1 MADSPASS
9 PPLQLCVVQARALNP
24 LIRELR
30 LRAVDGAALPGFSA
44 GSHVR
49 VQVTLADGSHDW
61 RHYSLI
67 NFSTAPDATSAP
79 SEYQIAVRK
88 EDPGRGG
95 SRFMHERVAEG
106 DTLTIEPP
114 ANQFPVGAHSSTAV
128 LVAGGIGITP
138 LTAMAARRRADAQPV
153 RMVYAGRSREL
164 MAYLPQLQAMLGS
177 DLAVHADAEA
187 GRPLDVAALLDACGP
202 ADELYVCGPGVMLDA
217 VQKAAEARGWPRG
230 RVHFEVFA
238 PASHAA
244 GDDAFEV
251 VLAQSGKTLKVP
263 ADKTILQCLIDAGC
277 DPLFD
282 CQRGECGV
290 CAVPVIEGAIDHR
303 DHALTQAEKDGGQV
317 IQVCVSR
324 AKGARL
330 VLDM

>member
-1 MADSPASS
+1 MVAPHT
-9 PPLQLCVVQARALNP
+9 LQVRVVRARALNP

-30 LRAVDGAALPGFSA
+30 LRAADGAALPGFDA

-49 VQVTLADGSHDW
+49 VQVTLADGSPEW

-67 NFSTAPDATSAP
+67 NFSTASDATTAP
-79 SEYQIAVRK
+79 GEYVVAVRK

-106 DTLTIEPP
+106 DLLTIEPP
-114 ANQFPVGAHSSTAV
+114 ANQFPVGAHAGTAV

-138 LTAMAARRRADAQPV
+138 LTAMAAQRRAAGLPA
-153 RMVYAGRSREL
+153 RMTYAGRSRDL
-164 MAYLPQLQAMLGS
+164 MAFLPELQALLGR

-187 GRPLDVAALLDACGP
+187 GRPLHVAALLDACGA

-217 VQKAAEARGWPRG
+217 VQKAAEARGWPRE
-230 RVHFEVFA
+230 RVHFEVFT
-238 PASHAA
+238 PASHVA
-244 GDDAFEV
+244 GDAAIEV
-251 VLAQSGKTLKVP
+251 VLAQSGRTLSVP

-290 CAVPVIEGAIDHR
+290 CAVPVLEGAVDHR
-303 DHALTQAEKDGGQV
+303 DHVLTQAERDGGKV

-324 AKGARL
+324 AKGRRL
-330 VLDM
+330 VLDL